1 MPTATSYAQKY
12 LRLQPILKTEDS
24 DSSNRTDF
32 ACNQIMKNIELTQGK
47 ITLPASTTLEEF
59 LNLPYI
65 EESPAWEYIN
75 GEAIQKPMAGGKHSL
90 LQKRFVAVIDAL
102 DSHYE
107 AFPELRC
114 TCGNRSVVPDVV
126 VISSNQL
133 PLDESGEII
142 SSGIDFAP
150 AWIIEI
156 LSPAQSQTKVTGNI
170 LHCLKNGS
178 QLGWL
183 IDPSERCILIYQP
196 NRLPDLLAGQD
207 ILPVLENMNLT
218 LSIDEIFSWL
228 QRKN

>member
-1 MPTATSYAQKY
+1 
-12 LRLQPILKTEDS
+12 
-24 DSSNRTDF
+24 
-32 ACNQIMKNIELTQGK
+32 MKNIGLTQGK
-47 ITLPASTTLEEF
+47 TTVPESTTLEQF
-59 LNLPYI
+59 LELPNI

-90 LQKRFVAVIDAL
+90 LQKRLVAVIDAL
-102 DSHYE
+102 DSNYE

-126 VISSNQL
+126 VISRNQL
-133 PLDESGEII
+133 PVDENGEII
-142 SSGIDFAP
+142 SSGINFAP

-170 LHCLKNGS
+170 LHCLRNGS

-183 IDPSERCILIYQP
+183 IDPSERCVLVYQP

-207 ILPVLENMNLT
+207 ILPVLEDMNLT
-218 LSIDEIFSWL
+218 LSVDEIFAWL

>member
-1 MPTATSYAQKY
+1 
-12 LRLQPILKTEDS
+12 
-24 DSSNRTDF
+24 
-32 ACNQIMKNIELTQGK
+32 MKNIELTQGK
-47 ITLPASTTLEEF
+47 IKLPESTTLEDF
-59 LNLPYI
+59 LKLPYI

-75 GEAIQKPMAGGKHSL
+75 KEAIQKPMAGGKHSF
-90 LQKRFVAVIDAL
+90 LQKRLVAVIDAL
-102 DSHYE
+102 NSNYE

-133 PLDESGEII
+133 PVDENGEII

-156 LSPAQSQTKVTGNI
+156 LSPAQSQTKITGNI
-170 LHCLKNGS
+170 LHCLRNGS

-183 IDPSERCILIYQP
+183 IDPSDRCVLVYQP

-207 ILPVLENMNLT
+207 ILPVLEDMNLT
-218 LSIDEIFSWL
+218 LSVDEIFAWL